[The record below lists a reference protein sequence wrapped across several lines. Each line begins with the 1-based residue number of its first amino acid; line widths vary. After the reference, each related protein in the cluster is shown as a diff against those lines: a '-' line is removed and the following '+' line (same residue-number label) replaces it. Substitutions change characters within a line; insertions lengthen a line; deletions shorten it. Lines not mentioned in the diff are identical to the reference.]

1 MIMEIRFYNTLT
13 RKKEIF
19 KPINKGK
26 VSLYTCGP
34 TVYNRAHIGN
44 FRTFIFEDVLK
55 RVLQLVGYNVKHVMN
70 ITDVDDKTI
79 KKAHEE
85 NKKLNKITSKYTSEF
100 MEDLQALKI
109 LPADLFPAATDH
121 IQNMIEMISIL
132 IENKN
137 AYVADDG
144 SVFFS
149 IDSINDYGK
158 LANLDLKR
166 QKQTD
171 RVAADEYTKD
181 NPRDFALWKAW
192 KVEDGDVFW
201 DSPWGIGRPGWHM
214 ECSVMSTKYLG
225 NHFDIHCGGV
235 DNIFPH
241 HENEIA
247 QSCAALGTE
256 FVNIWM
262 HSEHLNMADEKMSK
276 SLGNIK
282 TIPELLDDGHSAE
295 SLRYVLIS
303 SHYRSKLSFSSN
315 KLDDARKAVHRIND
329 IYNRLQGIISDG
341 NSFPNEY
348 DQFIEALVD
357 DLNTPKAL
365 GILFN
370 YLKELNRKIDNDKLT
385 DEESSRGIL
394 FIKKADEIFS
404 FLKDKT
410 GIPDEIAK
418 LVAKRNEAR
427 KDKNW
432 KLSDLLREELKEK
445 GWIVEDT
452 LDGSKCYSA

>member
-1 MIMEIRFYNTLT
+1 MEIRFYNTLT

-100 MEDLQALKI
+100 MKDLQALKI

-158 LANLDLKR
+158 LVNLDLKR

-181 NPRDFALWKAW
+181 NPRDFALWKSW

-201 DSPWGIGRPGWHM
+201 DSPWGKGRPGWHI

-295 SLRYVLIS
+295 SLRYALIS

-348 DQFIEALVD
+348 DKFIEALVD

-432 KLSDLLREELKEK
+432 KLSDLLREELKDK

>member
-1 MIMEIRFYNTLT
+1 MEIRFYNTLT

-158 LANLDLKR
+158 LANLDLKVK
-166 QKQTD
+166 KQTY

>member
-1 MIMEIRFYNTLT
+1 MEIRFYNTLT

-295 SLRYVLIS
+295 SLRYALIS

-410 GIPDEIAK
+410 VIPDEIAK

>member
-1 MIMEIRFYNTLT
+1 MEIRFYNTLT

-19 KPINKGK
+19 KPINEGK

-85 NKKLNKITSKYTSEF
+85 NKKLNKITSKYTAEF

-121 IQNMIEMISIL
+121 IQNMIAMISIL
-132 IENKN
+132 IENEN

-192 KVEDGDVFW
+192 KEEDGDVFW
-201 DSPWGIGRPGWHM
+201 ESPWGKGRPGWHM

-262 HSEHLNMADEKMSK
+262 HSEHLNMAEEKMSK

-295 SLRYVLIS
+295 SLRYALIS
-303 SHYRSKLSFSSN
+303 SHYRSKLAFSSN

-341 NSFPNEY
+341 NSFPSEY
-348 DQFIEALVD
+348 DKFIEALVD

-385 DEESSRGIL
+385 DEESSHGIL
-394 FIKKADEIFS
+394 FLKKADEVFS

-410 GIPDEIAK
+410 VIPNKIAK
-418 LVAKRNEAR
+418 LVAIRHEAR

-452 LDGSKCYSA
+452 PDGSKCYPA

>member
-410 GIPDEIAK
+410 VIPDEIAK

>member
-100 MEDLQALKI
+100 MKDLQALKI
-109 LPADLFPAATDH
+109 LPADLFPAATEH

-144 SVFFS
+144 SVFFW

-158 LANLDLKR
+158 LVNLDLKR

-181 NPRDFALWKAW
+181 NPRDFALWKSW
-192 KVEDGDVFW
+192 KVEDGDIFW
-201 DSPWGIGRPGWHM
+201 DSSWGKGRPGWHI

-295 SLRYVLIS
+295 SLRYALIS

-329 IYNRLQGIISDG
+329 IYNRLQGIISDA

-348 DQFIEALVD
+348 DKFIEALVD

-452 LDGSKCYSA
+452 LNGSKCYST

>member
-1 MIMEIRFYNTLT
+1 MEIRFYNTLT

-19 KPINKGK
+19 KPINEGK

-79 KKAHEE
+79 KKAHDE
-85 NKKLNKITSKYTSEF
+85 NKKLNKITSKYTAEF

-121 IQNMIEMISIL
+121 IQNMIAMISIL
-132 IENKN
+132 IENEN

-201 DSPWGIGRPGWHM
+201 DSPWGIGRPGWHI

-410 GIPDEIAK
+410 AIPDEIAK

-432 KLSDLLREELKEK
+432 KLSDLLREELKKK

>member
-1 MIMEIRFYNTLT
+1 MEIRFYNTLT

-34 TVYNRAHIGN
+34 TVYSRAHIGN

>member
-1 MIMEIRFYNTLT
+1 MEIRFYNTLT

-282 TIPELLDDGHSAE
+282 TIPELLDDGHSVE

-410 GIPDEIAK
+410 VIPDEIAK

>member
-1 MIMEIRFYNTLT
+1 MEIRFYNTLT

-19 KPINKGK
+19 KPINEGK

-79 KKAHEE
+79 KKAHDE
-85 NKKLNKITSKYTSEF
+85 NKKLNKITSKYTAEF

-121 IQNMIEMISIL
+121 IQNMIAMISIL
-132 IENKN
+132 IENEN

-181 NPRDFALWKAW
+181 NPRDFALWKSW

-201 DSPWGIGRPGWHM
+201 DSPWGKGRPGWHI

-295 SLRYVLIS
+295 SLRYALIS

-315 KLDDARKAVHRIND
+315 KLDDARKTVHRIND

>member
-1 MIMEIRFYNTLT
+1 MEIRFYNTLT

-262 HSEHLNMADEKMSK
+262 HSEHLNIADEKMSK

-282 TIPELLDDGHSAE
+282 TIPELLDDGHSVE

-329 IYNRLQGIISDG
+329 LYDRLQGIINDG
-341 NSFPNEY
+341 NSFPTEY

-410 GIPDEIAK
+410 VIPDEIAK

>member
-1 MIMEIRFYNTLT
+1 
-13 RKKEIF
+13 
-19 KPINKGK
+19 
-26 VSLYTCGP
+26 
-34 TVYNRAHIGN
+34 
-44 FRTFIFEDVLK
+44 
-55 RVLQLVGYNVKHVMN
+55 MN

-79 KKAHEE
+79 KKAHDE
-85 NKKLNKITSKYTSEF
+85 NKKLNKITSKYTAEF

-121 IQNMIEMISIL
+121 IQNMIAMISIL
-132 IENKN
+132 IENEN

-192 KVEDGDVFW
+192 KEEDGDVFW
-201 DSPWGIGRPGWHM
+201 ESPWGKGRPGWHM

-295 SLRYVLIS
+295 SLRYALIS
-303 SHYRSKLSFSSN
+303 SHYRSKLAFSSN

-341 NSFPNEY
+341 NSFPSEY
-348 DQFIEALVD
+348 DKFIEALVD

-385 DEESSRGIL
+385 DEESSHGIL
-394 FIKKADEIFS
+394 FLKKADEVFS
-404 FLKDKT
+404 FLKDTSFVDTTLNINKHYRFNF
-410 GIPDEIAK
+410 
-418 LVAKRNEAR
+418 LR
-427 KDKNW
+427 KDNFGLLPFHNIGQTFNRLTYDYNLINTAPDIGFTAKQFSFKNIEDISYYEVPTPTSETS
-432 KLSDLLREELKEK
+432 LTLIRAAGLDLLR
-445 GWIVEDT
+445 
-452 LDGSKCYSA
+452 SKINCDKSSIE

>member
-1 MIMEIRFYNTLT
+1 MEIRFYNTLT

-121 IQNMIEMISIL
+121 IQNMIKMISIL

-410 GIPDEIAK
+410 GIPVEIAK

-445 GWIVEDT
+445 GWLVEDT
-452 LDGSKCYSA
+452 PDGSKCYSA

>member
-1 MIMEIRFYNTLT
+1 MEIRFYNTLT

-370 YLKELNRKIDNDKLT
+370 YLKELNRKIDNDNLT

>member
-1 MIMEIRFYNTLT
+1 MEIRFYNTLT

-100 MEDLQALKI
+100 MKDLQALKI

-144 SVFFS
+144 SVFFW

-158 LANLDLKR
+158 LVNLDLKR

-181 NPRDFALWKAW
+181 NPRDFALWKSW

-201 DSPWGIGRPGWHM
+201 DSPWGKGRPGWHI

-295 SLRYVLIS
+295 SLRYALIS

-348 DQFIEALVD
+348 DKFIEALVD

-452 LDGSKCYSA
+452 LNGSKCYST

>member
-1 MIMEIRFYNTLT
+1 MEIRFYNTLT

-100 MEDLQALKI
+100 MKDLQALKI

-158 LANLDLKR
+158 LVNLDLKR

-181 NPRDFALWKAW
+181 NPRDFALWKSW

-201 DSPWGIGRPGWHM
+201 DSPWGKGRPGWHI

-295 SLRYVLIS
+295 SLRYALIS

-348 DQFIEALVD
+348 DKFIEALVD

>member
-1 MIMEIRFYNTLT
+1 MEIRFYNTLT

-121 IQNMIEMISIL
+121 IQNIIEMISIL

-137 AYVADDG
+137 AYVTDDG

-410 GIPDEIAK
+410 VIPNEIAK

>member
-282 TIPELLDDGHSAE
+282 TIPELLDDGHSVE

-410 GIPDEIAK
+410 VIPDEIAK

>member
-1 MIMEIRFYNTLT
+1 MEIRFYNTLT

-201 DSPWGIGRPGWHM
+201 DSPWGKGRPGWHI

>member
-1 MIMEIRFYNTLT
+1 MEIRFYNTLT

-19 KPINKGK
+19 KPINEGK

-79 KKAHEE
+79 KKAHDE
-85 NKKLNKITSKYTSEF
+85 NKKLNKITSKYTAEF

-121 IQNMIEMISIL
+121 IQNMIAMISIL
-132 IENKN
+132 IENEN

-192 KVEDGDVFW
+192 KEEDGDVFW

-247 QSCAALGTE
+247 QSSAALGTE

-295 SLRYVLIS
+295 SLRYALIS
-303 SHYRSKLSFSSN
+303 SHYRSKLAFSSN

-329 IYNRLQGIISDG
+329 IYDRLQGINSDG
-341 NSFPNEY
+341 NSLPSEY
-348 DQFIEALVD
+348 DKFIEALVD

-370 YLKELNRKIDNDKLT
+370 FLKELNRKIDNDKLT
-385 DEESSRGIL
+385 DEESSKGIL
-394 FIKKADEIFS
+394 FLKKADEVFS

-410 GIPDEIAK
+410 VIPNKIAK
-418 LVAKRNEAR
+418 LVAIRHEAR

-432 KLSDLLREELKEK
+432 KLSDLLREKLKEK

-452 LDGSKCYSA
+452 PDGSKCYPA

>member
-1 MIMEIRFYNTLT
+1 MEIRFYNTLT

-394 FIKKADEIFS
+394 FIKKADGIFS

-410 GIPDEIAK
+410 VIPDEIAK

-452 LDGSKCYSA
+452 PDGSKCYPA

>member
-1 MIMEIRFYNTLT
+1 MEIRFYNTLT

-410 GIPDEIAK
+410 VIPNEIAK

>member
-1 MIMEIRFYNTLT
+1 MEIRFYNTLT

-100 MEDLQALKI
+100 MKDLQALKI

-144 SVFFS
+144 SVFFW

-158 LANLDLKR
+158 LVNLDLKR

-181 NPRDFALWKAW
+181 NPRDFALWKSW

-201 DSPWGIGRPGWHM
+201 DSPWGKGRPGWHI

-295 SLRYVLIS
+295 SLRYALIS

-329 IYNRLQGIISDG
+329 IYNRLQGIISDA

-348 DQFIEALVD
+348 DKFIEALVD

-452 LDGSKCYSA
+452 LNGSKCYST

>member
-1 MIMEIRFYNTLT
+1 MEIRFYNTLT

-79 KKAHEE
+79 KKAHDE
-85 NKKLNKITSKYTSEF
+85 NKKLNKITSKYTAEF

-121 IQNMIEMISIL
+121 IQNMIAMISIL
-132 IENKN
+132 IENEN

-192 KVEDGDVFW
+192 KEEDGDVFW
-201 DSPWGIGRPGWHM
+201 ESPWGKGRPGWHM

-295 SLRYVLIS
+295 SLRYALIS
-303 SHYRSKLSFSSN
+303 SHYRSKLAFSSN

-370 YLKELNRKIDNDKLT
+370 FLKELNRKIDNDKLT
-385 DEESSRGIL
+385 DKESSRGIL
-394 FIKKADEIFS
+394 FLKKADDVFS

-410 GIPDEIAK
+410 VIPNEIAK

-432 KLSDLLREELKEK
+432 KLSDLLREKLKEK

-452 LDGSKCYSA
+452 PDGSKCYPA

>member
-1 MIMEIRFYNTLT
+1 MEIRFYNTLT

-100 MEDLQALKI
+100 MKDLQALKI

-137 AYVADDG
+137 AYVTDDG

-348 DQFIEALVD
+348 DKFIEALVD

>member
-1 MIMEIRFYNTLT
+1 MEIRFYNTLT

-158 LANLDLKR
+158 LANIDLKR

-295 SLRYVLIS
+295 SLRYALIS

-410 GIPDEIAK
+410 VIPDEIAK

>member
-100 MEDLQALKI
+100 MKDLQALKI

-158 LANLDLKR
+158 LVNLDLKR

-181 NPRDFALWKAW
+181 NPRDFALWKSW

-201 DSPWGIGRPGWHM
+201 DSPWGKGRPGWHI

-295 SLRYVLIS
+295 SLRYALIS

-348 DQFIEALVD
+348 DKFIEALVD

>member
-1 MIMEIRFYNTLT
+1 MEIRFYNTLT

-19 KPINKGK
+19 KPINEGK

-79 KKAHEE
+79 KKAHDE
-85 NKKLNKITSKYTSEF
+85 NKKLNKITSKYTAEF

-121 IQNMIEMISIL
+121 IQNMIAMISIL
-132 IENKN
+132 IENEN

-192 KVEDGDVFW
+192 KEEDGDVFW
-201 DSPWGIGRPGWHM
+201 ESPWGKGRPGWHM

-295 SLRYVLIS
+295 SLRYALIS
-303 SHYRSKLSFSSN
+303 SHYRSKLAFSSN

-348 DQFIEALVD
+348 DKFIEALVD

-385 DEESSRGIL
+385 DEESSKGIL

-404 FLKDKT
+404 FLKEKT
-410 GIPDEIAK
+410 VIPNEIAK

-432 KLSDLLREELKEK
+432 KLSDLLREKLKEK

-452 LDGSKCYSA
+452 PDGSKCYPA

>member
-1 MIMEIRFYNTLT
+1 MEIRFYNTLT

-100 MEDLQALKI
+100 MKDLQALKI

-315 KLDDARKAVHRIND
+315 KLDDARKTVHRIND